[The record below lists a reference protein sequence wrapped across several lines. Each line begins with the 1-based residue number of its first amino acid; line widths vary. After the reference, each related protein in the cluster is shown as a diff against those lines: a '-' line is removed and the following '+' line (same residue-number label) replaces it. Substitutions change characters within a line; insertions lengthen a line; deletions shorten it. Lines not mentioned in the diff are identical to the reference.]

1 MHLYRKQ
8 FVRAMAASAL
18 IPLLAASPNA
28 FAQAPEHVVS
38 PSDLHKA
45 TVDSSQ
51 ARQKNLDTLNKFF
64 SSVEAQK
71 ALKDA
76 HMNAEE
82 VKSATAG
89 LSDDDLAQLSARAT
103 KAQNDF
109 KAGTMSDRDLLIV
122 LVLIAALILIIVA
135 VH

>member
-1 MHLYRKQ
+1 MHFYQKQ
-8 FVRAMAASAL
+8 FIRAMATTTL
-18 IPLLAASPNA
+18 VPLLAASPSV

-38 PSDLHKA
+38 SSDLQKA
-45 TVDSSQ
+45 TVDASQ

-76 HMNAEE
+76 HMNPEE

-109 KAGTMSDRDLLIV
+109 KAGSLSDRDLLII

>member
-1 MHLYRKQ
+1 MHLYQKQ
-8 FVRAMAASAL
+8 FIRAMAATAL
-18 IPLLAASPNA
+18 VPLLAASPNA

-38 PSDLHKA
+38 SSDLQKA
-45 TVDSSQ
+45 TVDASQ

>member
-1 MHLYRKQ
+1 MHLFQKQ
-8 FVRAMAASAL
+8 YIRAMAATAL
-18 IPLLAASPNA
+18 VPLLAASPSV
-28 FAQAPEHVVS
+28 FAQAPQHVVS
-38 PSDLHKA
+38 PSDLQKA
-45 TVDSSQ
+45 TVDASQ

-76 HMNAEE
+76 HMNSEQ

-89 LSDDDLAQLSARAT
+89 LSDDDLVKLAARAT

-109 KAGTMSDRDLLIV
+109 KAGTLSERDLLLI
-122 LVLIAALILIIVA
+122 LVAIAALILIIVA
-135 VH
+135 VR